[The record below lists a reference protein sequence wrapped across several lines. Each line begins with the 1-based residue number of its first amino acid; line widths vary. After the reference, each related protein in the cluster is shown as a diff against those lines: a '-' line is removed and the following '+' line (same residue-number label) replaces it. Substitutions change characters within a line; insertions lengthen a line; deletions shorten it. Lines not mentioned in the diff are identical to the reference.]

1 MFIIFLTRVVNTIW
15 HTKYGSLN
23 NQLCMIQPTFINLNH
38 NQYTLRWHY
47 YPFAFNLGRCVGSC
61 NTLYDLSNNVCV
73 HIKTED

>member
-1 MFIIFLTRVVNTIW
+1 
-15 HTKYGSLN
+15 
-23 NQLCMIQPTFINLNH
+23 MIQPTFINLNH